1 MMQSNQDLANE
12 IDRWNTASQQRVPST
27 AVQELQAE
35 LRQASPDLRSWAG
48 INLLHIIPFRVP
60 RQKFADN
67 LDILR
72 NALVL
77 LPIALTWIGLWQ
89 AAKSFS
95 EASEVSR
102 QELNF
107 LVFWE
112 RDVSGLFRLS
122 TIAIID
128 FGLLFAVFLMTVVSE
143 WVGRPGERQAAL
155 ERQHETLIA
164 NLERGL
170 AQYRYV
176 SLNDLN
182 QYADQIVRNIGAA
195 TNNVEAA
202 TQQLAGLVQSSQ
214 ATVDAIE
221 MVMTSTVQPAMS
233 QISGVLQNLSSAAG
247 AHQNLTQIVQQAQ
260 VGLATTQGQLAQTV
274 TAINGAI
281 QSSLAQS
288 QQALDAS
295 LRTAQGSHQ
304 AALQSLDAGLQTLI
318 ADLARTTSDTLVRS
332 VQQAAAVVNQVSQS
346 AGASATSLTDSA
358 QVIADASGLLK
369 SVLASVELGLTNL
382 NQDLASISKQL
393 VAIAQRLP

>member
-1 MMQSNQDLANE
+1 MTNSNQDLANE
-12 IDRWNTASQQRVPST
+12 IDAWHAASQQSVPSL
-27 AVQELQAE
+27 AVQELRAE
-35 LRQASPDLRSWAG
+35 LRKATPDLKSWAG
-48 INLLHIIPFRVP
+48 INLLHVIPFRIP
-60 RQKFADN
+60 KQKFAEN

-95 EASEVSR
+95 AASATARE
-102 QELNF
+102 ELNF
-107 LVFWE
+107 LVYWE

-122 TIAIID
+122 TIAVID
-128 FGLLFAVFLMTVVSE
+128 FALLFMVFLMTVVSE

-155 ERQHETLIA
+155 ERRHETLIA

-182 QYADQIVRNIGAA
+182 QYADQIVRNIGSA

-214 ATVDAIE
+214 ATVDAME
-221 MVMTSTVQPAMS
+221 MVVTSAVQPAMS
-233 QISGVLQNLSSAAG
+233 QISAVLQNLSSAAG

-274 TAINGAI
+274 TAISGAI

-295 LRTAQGSHQ
+295 LRTAQNSHQ
-304 AALQSLDAGLQTLI
+304 SALQSLDTGLQTLI
-318 ADLARTTSDTLVRS
+318 SDLARTTSDTLVRS

-346 AGASATSLTDSA
+346 ASSSATSLTDAA
-358 QVIADASGLLK
+358 QAIAEVSVDLK
-369 SVLASVELGLTNL
+369 AVLASVELGVTNL
-382 NQDLASISKQL
+382 NNDLASISKQL
-393 VAIAQRLP
+393 VAISQRLP

>member
-1 MMQSNQDLANE
+1 MTKSNQDLADE
-12 IDRWNTASQQRVPST
+12 IDAWIAVSKQSVPSL
-27 AVQELQAE
+27 AVQELQTE
-35 LRQASPDLRSWAG
+35 LRQATPDLKAWAG
-48 INLLHIIPFRVP
+48 INLLHVIPFRIP
-60 RQKFADN
+60 KQKLVER

-72 NALVL
+72 NAFVL

-95 EASEVSR
+95 AASEVSR
-102 QELNF
+102 EGLNF
-107 LVFWE
+107 LVYWE

-122 TIAIID
+122 TIAIVD
-128 FGLLFAVFLMTVVSE
+128 FALLFAVFLMTVVSE

-182 QYADQIVRNIGAA
+182 QYADQIVRNIGTA

-221 MVMTSTVQPAMS
+221 MVMTSAVQPAMS
-233 QISGVLQNLSSAAG
+233 QISAVLQNLSSAAG
-247 AHQNLTQIVQQAQ
+247 AHQNLAQIVQQAQ

-281 QSSLAQS
+281 QGSLAQS

-295 LRTAQGSHQ
+295 LRTAQNSHQ

-318 ADLARTTSDTLVRS
+318 TDLARTTSDTLVRS

-346 AGASATSLTDSA
+346 ASSSATSLTDSA
-358 QVIADASGLLK
+358 QVMVEVSDALK
-369 SVLASVELGLTNL
+369 AVLASVEFG
-382 NQDLASISKQL
+382 
-393 VAIAQRLP
+393 AQRLKEDLDSISRQLAAISQRLP